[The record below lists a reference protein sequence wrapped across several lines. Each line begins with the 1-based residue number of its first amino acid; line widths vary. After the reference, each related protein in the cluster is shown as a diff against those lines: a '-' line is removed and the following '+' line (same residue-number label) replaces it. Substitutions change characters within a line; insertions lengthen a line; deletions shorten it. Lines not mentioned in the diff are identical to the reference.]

1 MAFEVSV
8 SVDEVFGSEGGVELL
23 WDVYRPVGASNSGAP
38 GTPGGPLPVVLLFH
52 GGGWRRGER
61 GTMREAASGFAE
73 RGFLALAVGYR
84 LLSDEVAW
92 PGLVYDVKT
101 AVRSVR
107 ARCGELG
114 ADPERVALVGYSA
127 GAHIALLAAASADS
141 SSLFA
146 GGDREYGEASERVS
160 AVAAFFAPVTKDG
173 SVSTMLGLS
182 GDVAVESAP
191 MEYASAGVLPPVL
204 FLHGTK
210 DGLVPHA
217 PNSVAMFEALRAAGT
232 PTDLRLYD
240 GMAHEFVRLPGM
252 MDATV
257 HDVASFFDRHVVR
270 SEEFAV
276 ARGEAEAVWAE
287 RVAARG

>member
-1 MAFEVSV
+1 MVFEVSV

-23 WDVYRPVGASNSGAP
+23 WDVYRPQGVV
-38 GTPGGPLPVVLLFH
+38 GPLPVVLLFH

-101 AVRSVR
+101 AVRAVR
-107 ARCGELG
+107 ARSGELG
-114 ADPERVALVGYSA
+114 ADGDRVALVGYSA
-127 GAHIALLAAASADS
+127 GAHVALLAAASAGS
-141 SSLFA
+141 STVFA
-146 GGDREYGEASERVS
+146 GGDREYGEESEAVG

-173 SVSTMLGLS
+173 SVMKVLGLS
-182 GDVAVESAP
+182 GEAAVESAP
-191 MEYASAGVLPPVL
+191 LEYASLGVLPPVL
-204 FLHGTK
+204 LLHGTK
-210 DGLVPHA
+210 DGLVPHE

-257 HDVASFFDRHVVR
+257 HDVASFFDRHMVR

-276 ARGEAEAVWAE
+276 ALGEAAAVWAE
-287 RVAARG
+287 RVAARAASGG

>member
-23 WDVYRPVGASNSGAP
+23 WDVYRPQGVV
-38 GTPGGPLPVVLLFH
+38 GPLPVVLLFH

-101 AVRSVR
+101 AVRAVR
-107 ARCGELG
+107 ARSGELG
-114 ADPERVALVGYSA
+114 ADGDRVALVGYSA
-127 GAHIALLAAASADS
+127 GAHVALLAAASAGS
-141 SSLFA
+141 STVFA
-146 GGDREYGEASERVS
+146 GGDREYGEESEAVG

-173 SVSTMLGLS
+173 SVMKVLGLS
-182 GDVAVESAP
+182 GEAAVESAP
-191 MEYASAGVLPPVL
+191 LEYASLGVLPPVL
-204 FLHGTK
+204 LLHGTK
-210 DGLVPHA
+210 DGLVPHE

-257 HDVASFFDRHVVR
+257 HDVASFFDRHMVR

-276 ARGEAEAVWAE
+276 ALGEAAAVWAE
-287 RVAARG
+287 RVAARAASGG